1 MKASALLALACLLVA
16 SVAAAQP
23 KTPVDLELVL
33 AADGSGS
40 IDEDELRLQ
49 RDGYARAITD
59 PRVIDSI
66 QFGHRQRIAIAYVE
80 WGGPSSQHTIVDWM
94 VISDKASAEKFASDL
109 RSRPRAA
116 YGYNSISNALV
127 YSADLIATNAYEGP
141 RKIIDVSGDGPQM
154 GGLPLPTVRAA
165 TVAQGIT
172 INGLAIDREGSG
184 RPGGA
189 RFGISLEEHFSR
201 DVIGGVGAFV
211 IVANRELSFADA
223 VLRKLILEIA
233 SNAPSGNPTTAGL
246 LHPPAPRSADAGD
259 SGRPAKSAGSGH
271 KEPEDG

>member
-1 MKASALLALACLLVA
+1 VKARALLAFAGLLVA
-16 SVAAAQP
+16 SVATAQQ

-40 IDEDELRLQ
+40 IDEDEMRLQ

-66 QFGHRQRIAIAYVE
+66 QFGHHQRIAIAYVE
-80 WGGPSSQHTIVDWM
+80 WGGPSSQHTIVDWT
-94 VISDKASAEKFASDL
+94 VISDKASAETFAHQL
-109 RSRPRAA
+109 RTRPRAA

-165 TVAQGIT
+165 TIAQGIT
-172 INGLAIDREGSG
+172 INGLAIDRAGSG

-189 RFGISLEEHFSR
+189 RFGMSLEEHFSR

-233 SNAPSGNPTTAGL
+233 SNAPSG
-246 LHPPAPRSADAGD
+246 APRLAQND
-259 SGRPAKSAGSGH
+259 
-271 KEPEDG
+271 